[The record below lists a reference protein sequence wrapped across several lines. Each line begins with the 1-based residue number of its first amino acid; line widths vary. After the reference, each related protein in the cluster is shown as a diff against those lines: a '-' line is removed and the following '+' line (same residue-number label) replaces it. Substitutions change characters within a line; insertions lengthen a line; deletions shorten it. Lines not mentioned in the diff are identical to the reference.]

1 METIL
6 NQPIGTTE
14 IPLPLGAVCVLE
26 LPVLNST
33 PNNFNFLSESE
44 NLKSVFAQLCVS
56 VNVGG
61 ERVRVL
67 HAHRLLQVWSHL

>member
-1 METIL
+1 M
-6 NQPIGTTE
+6 
-14 IPLPLGAVCVLE
+14 
-26 LPVLNST
+26 LNST
-33 PNNFNFLSESE
+33 PNNSYFLSESE
-44 NLKSVFAQLCVS
+44 NLKSVFAQLCAF